1 MRKQRHSKAPYIIA
15 LLVAIVIAFV
25 LGAGFY
31 LSPQQDSKP
40 ADAIVVVSG
49 GQTTTRAQKGIE
61 LYEADMAPKLIFS
74 GAAIDDGPSNARE
87 MKRQALADG
96 VPPSAITIDEV
107 SQNTYEN
114 AEGTKKLL
122 EQTGAKSIIL
132 VSSPYHL
139 RRAKI
144 TFEKVL
150 GPDYTVIPVASFDNR
165 WSKSAWWSNPFGL
178 RITISELFKVFYI
191 TMTGNY
197 R

>member
-1 MRKQRHSKAPYIIA
+1 MSKKQHSKALYVIVTIATAVIA
-15 LLVAIVIAFV
+15 LVI
-25 LGAGFY
+25 GIGFY
-31 LSPQQDSKP
+31 LSPQQPPCP

-61 LYEADMAPKLIFS
+61 LYNDNLASKLIFS

-87 MKRQALADG
+87 MKRQALSDG
-96 VPPSAITIDEV
+96 VPVGAITIDEI

-114 AEGTKKLL
+114 AVNSKKLL
-122 EQTGAKSIIL
+122 EATGAKSIIL

-165 WSKSAWWSNPFGL
+165 WSKSAWWATPFGL
-178 RITISELFKVFYI
+178 NITLSELFKVLYI
-191 TMTGNY
+191 ATTGNY